1 MDGFEKRKQQKK
13 EDILNA
19 SLTLFKKYGV
29 QRVSVTEIAKKANV
43 SQVTIYNYFGS
54 KNNLAHEVIIFYVDQ
69 VWEGYEQLFDS
80 NAPFPD
86 KIKQVIFDKTMEAN
100 HINQEFFEYFMKE
113 YTDEGGNN
121 YIEEMYTKKALPR
134 FMDLFKEG
142 REQGYINP
150 NISNEAILLYIQI
163 FKEYMQKGDVTK
175 EILPFTEE
183 LTKLFFYGIA
193 GKEKD

>member
-80 NAPFPD
+80 NAPFLD

>member
-19 SLTLFKKYGV
+19 SLTLFKKFGV

-80 NAPFPD
+80 NAPFLD

>member
-1 MDGFEKRKQQKK
+1 M
-13 EDILNA
+13 
-19 SLTLFKKYGV
+19 
-29 QRVSVTEIAKKANV
+29 
-43 SQVTIYNYFGS
+43 TIYNYFGS

-121 YIEEMYTKKALPR
+121 YIEKNVHQKKHYPVLWIYLR
-134 FMDLFKEG
+134 KEEN
-142 REQGYINP
+142 R
-150 NISNEAILLYIQI
+150 LH
-163 FKEYMQKGDVTK
+163 
-175 EILPFTEE
+175 
-183 LTKLFFYGIA
+183 
-193 GKEKD
+193 